1 MKALIATVGTGIGGG
16 KEGVESLAH
25 AIAKSIRSHNPDLV
39 VFVVT
44 KQSEESTVPE
54 IIKQCPN
61 MPEYELIRLEDMS
74 DIRAAYELVSRKI
87 SELREKHYEVAVD
100 FTSGTKAMSAGA
112 AIAGAG
118 HLCMLTYVGGKR
130 GDNNL
135 VLRGEEDVK
144 TLEFTGVYVDAEM
157 RLIRRLFNCHQYSS
171 CIATA
176 ENLRR
181 LTADPSVGEELDRYQ
196 RLAEGYSAWDLF
208 DHERAYGILKGEGEW
223 VPPGNKEFLGRLRR
237 ADEHERMDFL
247 IADLL
252 NNAERRIK
260 EGKYDDAVARLY
272 RTVELTGQTVLL
284 REYGMKTSEVA
295 IERLRRLLDGVQL
308 ARYERM
314 ADEEGKLQLPL
325 QKTFELLRDLGHPLG
340 GMMDTELRDNL
351 NKRNYSILAHGL
363 DPVGEERALI
373 LMNKARELARTVVG
387 PSRLD
392 ELMEKSRF
400 PQIVECP

>member
-1 MKALIATVGTGIGGG
+1 
-16 KEGVESLAH
+16 
-25 AIAKSIRSHNPDLV
+25 
-39 VFVVT
+39 
-44 KQSEESTVPE
+44 
-54 IIKQCPN
+54 
-61 MPEYELIRLEDMS
+61 
-74 DIRAAYELVSRKI
+74 
-87 SELREKHYEVAVD
+87 
-100 FTSGTKAMSAGA
+100 
-112 AIAGAG
+112 
-118 HLCMLTYVGGKR
+118 
-130 GDNNL
+130 
-135 VLRGEEDVK
+135 
-144 TLEFTGVYVDAEM
+144 
-157 RLIRRLFNCHQYSS
+157 
-171 CIATA
+171 
-176 ENLRR
+176 
-181 LTADPSVGEELDRYQ
+181 
-196 RLAEGYSAWDLF
+196 
-208 DHERAYGILKGEGEW
+208 
-223 VPPGNKEFLGRLRR
+223 
-237 ADEHERMDFL
+237 
-247 IADLL
+247 
-252 NNAERRIK
+252 
-260 EGKYDDAVARLY
+260 ARLY